1 MTDLFIN
8 LLNMSITASW
18 LVLAVFFLRLSW
30 RKAPKALSV
39 LMWGLVGIRLICPFS
54 FESVLSL
61 IPSAETVPDN
71 IVYSQSPS
79 IESGFPAVNSA
90 VNPIISDTFAPTVGD
105 SVNPLQVVTFIASVV
120 WIIGMV
126 AMLLYTAVSYLRIHR
141 RVREAVPLKDNIMLC
156 DRIDT
161 PFILGIIRPRIFLP
175 SSMNSEDTEYVI
187 AHEKAHLK
195 RRDHLWKPLGFA
207 LLTVYWFNPVLW
219 LAYILLCRDI
229 ELACDEKVIKEMG
242 AQIKKPYSNALINCS
257 VRRRNVAACPLAFG
271 ETGVKSRIKSVLNYK
286 KPALWIILG
295 AVAASVTVAVCF
307 MTNPKTPLSKSN
319 PDLDSAV
326 SQAIFDI
333 NSRLSWIGECAA
345 EGHITLGTEE
355 KGDTCKVYL
364 IEGFSTFG
372 FENGYFMEQSGHTV
386 PAVLTFKSDENG
398 YTLTDWE
405 YARDGADHAKSI
417 KRMFPS
423 ELQRRAV
430 STTDKDRE
438 NLWAQQVA
446 YAEKYLEKLGREA
459 EICDYGDIQH
469 IFLTDMGVSVDVSN
483 KLSSFYS
490 CEIGFYEVIENG
502 ERFVYRTSFL
512 SDKNVILYTK
522 EIYGTNQIV
531 ERTEIDSLTGN
542 VISVN
547 ESSAYFDARVI
558 EVHESSVLVEPF
570 ENAPERKSADK
581 IAVSTKIRSSVELP
595 SLYEGSLIRIFYD
608 GLIGETY
615 PAQINGVDA
624 IYLYADVNML
634 GNQSPKNESANGS
647 QAEKKQPTTRAYYI
661 TE

>member
-18 LVLAVFFLRLSW
+18 LALAVFALRLLLK
-30 RKAPKALSV
+30 KAPKAISV
-39 LMWGLVGIRLICPFS
+39 LLWGLVGIRLICPFS

-61 IPSAETVPDN
+61 IPSTETVPES
-71 IVYSQSPS
+71 IVYSQSPA
-79 IESGFPAVNSA
+79 IESGIPAVNSA
-90 VNPIISDTFAPTVGD
+90 VNPIISDTFAPTLSD
-105 SVNPLQVVTFIASVV
+105 SVNPLQVVTYIASFV
-120 WIIGMV
+120 WAIGMI

-161 PFILGIIRPRIFLP
+161 PFILGVIRPRIFLP
-175 SSMNSEDTEYVI
+175 SSMDSEDSGYVI

-195 RRDHLWKPLGFA
+195 RRDHWWKPLGFL

-242 AQIKKPYSNALINCS
+242 AQIKKPYSNALVNCS
-257 VRRRNVAACPLAFG
+257 VPRRAVAACPLAFG
-271 ETGVKSRIKSVLNYK
+271 ETGVKSRIKSVLSYK
-286 KPALWIILG
+286 RPAFWIV
-295 AVAASVTVAVCF
+295 AVAVIASVAVAVCF

-333 NSRLSWIGECAA
+333 NSQYSHIGECVA
-345 EGHITLGTEE
+345 EGHVVLGTEE

-364 IEGFSTFG
+364 IEGFASFG
-372 FENGYFMEQSGHTV
+372 FENGYFMEQSGHII
-386 PAVLTFKSDENG
+386 PAVMTFRHDESG

-405 YARDGADHAKSI
+405 YAKDGADHVKSI
-417 KRMFPS
+417 KKMFPS
-423 ELQRRAV
+423 ELVHRAV
-430 STTDKDRE
+430 SMTDKDRQS
-438 NLWAQQVA
+438 LWAQQVA

-459 EICDYGDIQH
+459 EICDYGDVEH
-469 IFLTDMGVSVDVSN
+469 VFLTDMGVSVEVSN
-483 KLSSFYS
+483 KLSGFKDT
-490 CEIGFYEVIENG
+490 EIGFYEVIEDG
-502 ERFVYRTSFL
+502 ERYVYRTAYL
-512 SDKNVILYTK
+512 ADKNVILYTK

-547 ESSAYFDARVI
+547 DSSAYFDAKVI
-558 EVHESSVLVEPF
+558 EVRESSVLVEPF
-570 ENAPERKSADK
+570 ENTPERKSADR
-581 IAVSTKIRSSVELP
+581 IYVSTKVRSSVEP
-595 SLYEGSLIRIFYD
+595 PALYDGALIRIFYD

-615 PAQINGVDA
+615 PAQINGVEA

-647 QAEKKQPTTRAYYI
+647 QTEKKQPTTRAYYI